1 MNARIYYFT
10 GSGNS
15 LAVARDI
22 AGGIQAE
29 VVSIP
34 SVISQTTIKAET
46 DTMGIVF
53 PVYHQG
59 LPVIIRRFVEKLED
73 LSGTYVFAV
82 CTSGSG
88 PALSLKYL
96 QKQLKARGGDLAGG
110 VSVLMPYNYISPASL
125 KNFYGSFA
133 LRPAPPEIQQKM
145 FTQWREQA
153 KQIGDY
159 VLQRKT
165 GRVDTKAYLVE
176 RLVDALNLRNIMQ
189 KPVWLKAAGVSLP
202 IKEPFPDCI
211 RWMDQGFKVLE
222 RCTGCGT
229 CSRICPARSID
240 MKGGKPRWNHQCEQC
255 FACLQWC
262 PNEAIQFGNHPV
274 HSKRYHHPE
283 ITLTDMI
290 RSNHP
295 IDKEVKV

>member
-22 AGGIQAE
+22 ASRIHAE
-29 VVSIP
+29 VISIP
-34 SVISQTTIKAET
+34 SIIDQTTIKAEA
-46 DTMGIVF
+46 DTIGIVF

-59 LPVIIRRFVEKLED
+59 LPMIIKKFAEKLEG
-73 LSGTYVFAV
+73 LSNSYVFAV

-96 QKQLKARGGDLAGG
+96 QKKLKARGGDLSGG
-110 VSVLMPYNYISPASL
+110 FSVLMPYNYISPSSL

-133 LRPAPPEIQQKM
+133 LQPIPSEIQQKM
-145 FTQWREQA
+145 FTQWLEQV
-153 KQIGDY
+153 KQISDY

-165 GRVDTKAYLVE
+165 GSIDTKAYLVE
-176 RLVDALNLRNIMQ
+176 SLVDALNLRNIMQ
-189 KPVWLKAAGVSLP
+189 KPVWLKAAGVFWR

-211 RWMDQGFKVLE
+211 RWMDQGFKVSE
-222 RCTGCGT
+222 SCTGCGT

-240 MKGGKPRWNHQCEQC
+240 MKGGKPRWSHQCEQC

-262 PNEAIQFGNHPV
+262 PNEAIKFGNHPV

-290 RSNHP
+290 QSNHP
-295 IDKEVKV
+295 INKEVKV